1 MPKVSVIIPV
11 YNVEKYLN
19 ECLDSV
25 VNQTLKDIEIIC
37 VNDGST
43 DNSLSIL
50 QEYAKNDERVKIA
63 DKQNG
68 GYGQAMNFGLSNA
81 TGDFIGIVEP
91 DDYIAL
97 NMYEDL
103 YNLATE
109 NNADIVK
116 SPFFENFDTPKK
128 KEISKINWNKSHKL
142 PNKIFSLEECPL
154 FLFFHPS
161 VWSCIYKKTFLEEN
175 NIKFI
180 EAKGAGW
187 TDNPFQVETMIS
199 AKRIFY
205 TGKAYYYWRIRNI
218 NPSDDLRD
226 YTLPFVRSDE
236 IHAFLDT
243 KQNINPEIINCLLKR
258 EIAYLTIVLGVKNIK
273 NKTDYY
279 EKIKSMCRRIYKN
292 LSLPSEYITKKDLN
306 NLSKIYKH
314 PYIMRFCYRFKAE
327 RKNLFS
333 LHLTKNDFK
342 FRFLNLSY
350 CKKFEKKDCYGE

>member
-1 MPKVSVIIPV
+1 M
-11 YNVEKYLN
+11 
-19 ECLDSV
+19 
-25 VNQTLKDIEIIC
+25 
-37 VNDGST
+37 
-43 DNSLSIL
+43 
-50 QEYAKNDERVKIA
+50 
-63 DKQNG
+63 
-68 GYGQAMNFGLSNA
+68 
-81 TGDFIGIVEP
+81 
-91 DDYIAL
+91 
-97 NMYEDL
+97 
-103 YNLATE
+103 
-109 NNADIVK
+109 
-116 SPFFENFDTPKK
+116 
-128 KEISKINWNKSHKL
+128 
-142 PNKIFSLEECPL
+142 EECPL

-205 TGKAYYYWRIRNI
+205 TCKAYYYWRIRNI

-292 LSLPSEYITKKDLN
+292 LSLPSEYITKKELN

-350 CKKFEKKDCYGE
+350 CKKLGEKDCYGE